1 MPPNAYKHTLTRAHV
16 SHESRSHSESEL
28 QHSCCFHALTDRQ
41 RIRCWFSIP
50 WKRRGKNHFEYANVV
65 IWSAWIHVLV
75 VALPAGT
82 MWSNKTILNMSE
94 KEIIINDGDDWW
106 RSTHANVFVWRTYTV
121 FDCFRFSNGRVCMY
135 CKAVEPWRVRAKIT
149 GEWLINNNKN
159 RKSKRTARVKAI
171 AGKPQMCYQNYLFIF
186 SSHQIVYILQSPRSI
201 ALPFWHTMQCPL
213 RLWWN
218 SYEVIFMSLPFS
230 RFRFACNCKM
240 KTKSSSL
247 KKSNG
252 SLLTSSR
259 QKVNK
264 AILFSDLS
272 GRKTFNRFHLN
283 IRIKVRLVHFCDT
296 FSVSS

>member
-121 FDCFRFSNGRVCMY
+121 VDCFRFSNGRVCMY

-171 AGKPQMCYQNYLFIF
+171 AGKPQMCYQKLFIYF
-186 SSHQIVYILQSPRSI
+186 LVSPNCLHSTISSIYRSPFLTHHAMPTAFMMKFVRSDFHVSSI
-201 ALPFWHTMQCPL
+201 FPF
-213 RLWWN
+213 
-218 SYEVIFMSLPFS
+218 SLP
-230 RFRFACNCKM
+230 
-240 KTKSSSL
+240 L
-247 KKSNG
+247 Q
-252 SLLTSSR
+252 L
-259 QKVNK
+259 
-264 AILFSDLS
+264 
-272 GRKTFNRFHLN
+272 
-283 IRIKVRLVHFCDT
+283 
-296 FSVSS
+296 